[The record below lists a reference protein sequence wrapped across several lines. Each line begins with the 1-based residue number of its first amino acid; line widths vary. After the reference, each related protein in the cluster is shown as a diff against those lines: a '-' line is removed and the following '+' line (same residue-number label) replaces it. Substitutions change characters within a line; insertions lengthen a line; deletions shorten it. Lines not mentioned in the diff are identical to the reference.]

1 MHCGG
6 SPHHGAR
13 DTTSTRHGTS
23 KKMLS
28 STALSLWPIPHGIAR
43 NRRNNY
49 FAVEQQPQ
57 PPRRG
62 TTGGGR
68 SSSSTARGYYGR
80 HIVERLAQRI
90 VSSPRYSAKA
100 ASSPAEVRC
109 ARDRRRV
116 SFVTLLRVV
125 VPSLVAGVLAYL
137 VFPAL
142 ALALAS
148 SFRDPGVF
156 TVLSQDSSQ
165 FVQNFLTVAGLLFSI
180 LVGQTCES

>member
-1 MHCGG
+1 M
-6 SPHHGAR
+6 
-13 DTTSTRHGTS
+13 ST
-23 KKMLS
+23 

-57 PPRRG
+57 PPRHG

-68 SSSSTARGYYGR
+68 SSSTARGYYGR
-80 HIVERLAQRI
+80 HIVERLSSI
-90 VSSPRYSAKA
+90 VSSPRYSVKVV
-100 ASSPAEVRC
+100 ASTSPSPAEVRC